1 MKQYKISKIG
11 RNDNNPNS
19 DLSVFGNTQE
29 YFQGYSINPPTI
41 GERFVLR
48 TGKLGIV
55 VIDTSPIVEILDG
68 EILTTYS
75 RYKIEEL

>member
-19 DLSVFGNTQE
+19 NLSVFGNTQE